1 MIYIL
6 SLIVVIILSSVL
18 YFFKPTKK
26 NNKHIFNAEYYRG
39 LNYLLNNEE
48 DKAFKIFT
56 ALMDVDSSTI
66 ETHLALGGLYRKRG
80 EFDKAILIHQNLLS
94 RPTLELELKNQALYE
109 LAKDFHFAG
118 LYDRSE
124 KIFKNLAEIKS
135 YKHSALEHLI
145 KIYEVTKDWERA
157 IDLVKSLTNKSV
169 NGHNADSLLA
179 QYYCEISSLY
189 IDQNQIDKSIAIT
202 KKSLKTNSSCI
213 RANLQLADCY
223 SSTDIGTSAQY
234 YYSIINQDPRFANL
248 VVNKIINLAKKSN
261 NTSIVLKTLI
271 SISQIKDLDFI
282 PDVYLFLYYEDE
294 RVLAKQYIERFQN
307 NDSMNNFMV
316 KHTLASSNES
326 ILSPPFNELISSYKD
341 VFVNNLHFIC
351 SNCGYKTNELNWCC
365 PSCNSW
371 ESMVPKSAL
380 DLLKDGGAN
389 DSK

>member
-1 MIYIL
+1 MIYI
-6 SLIVVIILSSVL
+6 SILIAVIILSSAF
-18 YFFKPTKK
+18 YFFRPTKK
-26 NNKHIFNAEYYRG
+26 DNKNIFNAEYYRG

-124 KIFKNLAEIKS
+124 KIFKNLADVKS

-145 KIYEVTKDWERA
+145 KIYEVTKDCERA
-157 IDLVKSLTNKSV
+157 IDLIKSMTNKNV
-169 NGHNADSLLA
+169 NGHNAGSLLS

-189 IDQNQIDKSIAIT
+189 INQNQIDKAIAIT

-213 RANLQLADCY
+213 RANLQLAHCY
-223 SSTDIGTSAQY
+223 SSADIGTSAQY
-234 YYSIINQDPRFANL
+234 YYSVINQDARFSNF
-248 VVNKIINLAKKSN
+248 VVHKIIDLAKKTN
-261 NTSIVLKTLI
+261 NTSIVLKTII
-271 SISQIKDLDFI
+271 SIAQIQDLDFI

-294 RVLAKQYIERFQN
+294 KVLAKQYIEKFKH
-307 NDSMNNFMV
+307 NDSMNNFMI
-316 KHTLASSNES
+316 KHTLASSDES
-326 ILSPPFNELISSYKD
+326 LLTPPFNELISSYKD
-341 VFVNNLHFIC
+341 VFVNNLYFIC

>member
-1 MIYIL
+1 M
-6 SLIVVIILSSVL
+6 
-18 YFFKPTKK
+18 
-26 NNKHIFNAEYYRG
+26 
-39 LNYLLNNEE
+39 
-48 DKAFKIFT
+48 
-56 ALMDVDSSTI
+56 
-66 ETHLALGGLYRKRG
+66 
-80 EFDKAILIHQNLLS
+80 
-94 RPTLELELKNQALYE
+94 
-109 LAKDFHFAG
+109 
-118 LYDRSE
+118 
-124 KIFKNLAEIKS
+124 
-135 YKHSALEHLI
+135 
-145 KIYEVTKDWERA
+145 
-157 IDLVKSLTNKSV
+157 
-169 NGHNADSLLA
+169 
-179 QYYCEISSLY
+179 
-189 IDQNQIDKSIAIT
+189 
-202 KKSLKTNSSCI
+202 
-213 RANLQLADCY
+213 
-223 SSTDIGTSAQY
+223 
-234 YYSIINQDPRFANL
+234 
-248 VVNKIINLAKKSN
+248 VVNKIINLAKKTN

-307 NDSMNNFMV
+307 NDSMNNFMI